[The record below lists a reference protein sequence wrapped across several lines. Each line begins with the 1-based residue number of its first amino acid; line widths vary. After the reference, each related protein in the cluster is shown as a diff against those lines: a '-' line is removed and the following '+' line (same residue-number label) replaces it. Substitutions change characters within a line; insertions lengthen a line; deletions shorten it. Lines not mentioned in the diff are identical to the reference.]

1 MRKRAVTA
9 LALTLGLLLAA
20 CGRDAGS
27 LAGKYAAAPGEKL
40 PSPVC
45 LVLAAEGKAT
55 LSMGAEDTSLRWS
68 RSSPGEILLHTR
80 DGGVL
85 TARVLDSEMVLALPG
100 DETVRLRKVPD
111 SPPPG
116 P

>member
-1 MRKRAVTA
+1 MRARALPA
-9 LALTLGLLLAA
+9 LALALLLAA

-45 LVLAAEGKAT
+45 LVLAAGGKAT

-85 TARVLDSEMVLALPG
+85 TAKVRDSEVELALPG

-111 SPPPG
+111 SPSPSP
-116 P
+116 